1 MPYPNEHAARL
12 VEPDRFDPNS
22 FRRENDKFGEGIHA
36 VFGKLKGEDAMT
48 LQAIR
53 FDAGRFTA
61 DEASK
66 WLEEHDYK
74 PIDFEE
80 AAGEEKAEKAA
91 SGDRLESL
99 SYFIPLQKVDEARRE
114 VWGVA
119 AIEQP
124 DQSGEIMDYEKS
136 KPHFWEWSKRVE
148 KASGGK
154 SRGNVR
160 DSHTAKAVGKVVK
173 LLFDDAAKAVRV
185 GVKILDSEA
194 WQKVAEGVF
203 TGFSIGGR
211 YGERWPDP
219 LNKGLT
225 RYVAIP
231 SEISLVDLPCIPGAQ
246 FEMVKADGSVTSH
259 DFSVVSNRSK
269 GETMKDKI
277 QNILKKQL
285 GDLSEEELKALA
297 EEVAAV
303 VEEEKP
309 EQEQPE
315 EAAPEGEA
323 QTDGEEPQPEEQA
336 EEQPKPLT
344 AEDVRALVLSI
355 LEEIGLLESAGGAMQ
370 MSAKPGELKKSLEVQ
385 KANVEKLQ
393 KSLDDLRAQLVND
406 VARLAVEVETLSK
419 RGGAGPVLRELG
431 ALDAKTSAALQ
442 QAESVKKALET
453 VTDPLAAQ
461 ALRNE
466 IAKLEIQAVHQT
478 QK

>member
-1 MPYPNEHAARL
+1 
-12 VEPDRFDPNS
+12 
-22 FRRENDKFGEGIHA
+22 
-36 VFGKLKGEDAMT
+36 MT
-48 LQAIR
+48 DL
-53 FDAGRFTA
+53 F
-61 DEASK
+61 
-66 WLEEHDYK
+66 
-74 PIDFEE
+74 
-80 AAGEEKAEKAA
+80 
-91 SGDRLESL
+91 
-99 SYFIPLQKVDEARRE
+99 FIPLTKADEARRE

-119 AIEQP
+119 AMEQP

-185 GVKILDSEA
+185 GVKVLDSEA
-194 WQKVAEGVF
+194 WQKVTEGVF

-211 YGERWPDP
+211 YGERWSDP

-231 SEISLVDLPCIPGAQ
+231 NEISLVDLPCIPGAR
-246 FEMVKADGSVTSH
+246 FEMVKADGAVVSKQ
-259 DFSVVSNRSK
+259 FSVISNQLE

-277 QNILKKQL
+277 QAILKKQL
-285 GDLSEEELKALA
+285 GDMSEEELKALA

-303 VEEEKP
+303 MEEEQPAP
-309 EQEQPE
+309 EQEQSE
-315 EAAPEGEA
+315 DAAPEGEA
-323 QTDGEEPQPEEQA
+323 QAGGEEPQPEESA
-336 EEQPKPLT
+336 EEQPRPLT

-355 LEEIGLLESAGGAMQ
+355 LEEIGLLESVGGEMQ
-370 MSAKPGELKKSLEVQ
+370 MSAKIRDMQKAAGSVGELKKAFDGL
-385 KANVEKLQ
+385 
-393 KSLDDLRAQLVND
+393 KSQIVND
-406 VARLAVEVETLSK
+406 LARLAVEVETLSK

-431 ALDAKTSAALQ
+431 TLDAKTSAALQ
-442 QAESVKKALET
+442 QAEALKKALET
-453 VTDPLAAQ
+453 VSDPLAAQ

>member
-1 MPYPNEHAARL
+1 
-12 VEPDRFDPNS
+12 
-22 FRRENDKFGEGIHA
+22 
-36 VFGKLKGEDAMT
+36 MT
-48 LQAIR
+48 DL
-53 FDAGRFTA
+53 F
-61 DEASK
+61 
-66 WLEEHDYK
+66 
-74 PIDFEE
+74 
-80 AAGEEKAEKAA
+80 
-91 SGDRLESL
+91 
-99 SYFIPLQKVDEARRE
+99 FIPLTKADEARRE

-160 DSHTAKAVGKVVK
+160 DSHTAKAVGKVIK

-185 GVKILDSEA
+185 GVKVLDSEA
-194 WQKVAEGVF
+194 WQKVTEGVF

-211 YGERWPDP
+211 YGERWSDP
-219 LNKGLT
+219 LNKSLT

-231 SEISLVDLPCIPGAQ
+231 NEISLVDLPCIPGAQ
-246 FEMVKADGSVTSH
+246 FEMVKADGSVSSH
-259 DFSVVSNRSK
+259 QFSVVSK

-277 QNILKKQL
+277 QAILKKQL
-285 GDLSEEELKALA
+285 GDMSEEELAALA
-297 EEVAAV
+297 EQVAAV
-303 VEEEKP
+303 MEEEQPAP

-315 EAAPEGEA
+315 EAAPESEA
-323 QTDGEEPQPEEQA
+323 QGGEEPAPEESA
-336 EEQPKPLT
+336 EEQPKPL
-344 AEDVRALVLSI
+344 AADDVRNIVLAVLS
-355 LEEIGLLESAGGAMQ
+355 EIGLLEPVGGEMQ
-370 MSAKPGELKKSLEVQ
+370 MSAKPGELKKSLEGQ

-393 KSLDDLRAQLVND
+393 KSLDDLKAQLVKD

-431 ALDAKTSAALQ
+431 TLDAKTSAALQ
-442 QAESVKKALET
+442 QAEALKKALET
-453 VTDPLAAQ
+453 VADPLAAQ

-478 QK
+478 QKQ

>member
-12 VEPDRFDPNS
+12 VEPDRFDHDS

-36 VFGKLKGEDAMT
+36 IFGKLKGEESMT

-53 FDAGRFTA
+53 FDAGKFTA
-61 DEASK
+61 GKARK

-74 PIDFEE
+74 PIAFEE
-80 AAGEEKAEKAA
+80 AEENVEKA
-91 SGDRLESL
+91 L
-99 SYFIPLQKVDEARRE
+99 SYFLPLQKVDEARRE

-194 WQKVAEGVF
+194 WQKVVEGVF

-219 LNKGLT
+219 LNKSLT
-225 RYVAIP
+225 RYVAVP
-231 SEISLVDLPCIPGAQ
+231 NEISLVDLPCIPGAR

-259 DFSVVSNRSK
+259 QFSVISK

-277 QNILKKQL
+277 QSILKKQL
-285 GDLSEEELKALA
+285 GDMSEEELKALA

-303 VEEEKP
+303 IEEEKP
-309 EQEQPE
+309 EP

-323 QTDGEEPQPEEQA
+323 QTDGEEPQPKESA

-344 AEDVRALVLSI
+344 AEDVRELVLSI

-370 MSAKPGELKKSLEVQ
+370 MSAKPGELKKAVESQ
-385 KANVEKLQ
+385 KTQAEKLQ
-393 KSLDDLRAQLVND
+393 KSLEDLKAQLVKD
-406 VARLAVEVETLSK
+406 VARLAVEVEALSK

-431 ALDAKTSAALQ
+431 TLDAKTSAALQ
-442 QAESVKKALET
+442 QAEALKKALET
-453 VTDPLAAQ
+453 VTDPLTAQ

-466 IAKLEIQAVHQT
+466 IAKLEIQAVYQT

>member
-12 VEPDRFDPNS
+12 VEPSRFDPDS

-36 VFGKLKGEDAMT
+36 IFGKLKGEDAMT

-53 FDAGRFTA
+53 FDAGKFTTG
-61 DEASK
+61 EARK

-74 PIDFEE
+74 PLDFEE

-91 SGDRLESL
+91 SDDRPESL
-99 SYFIPLQKVDEARRE
+99 SYFIPLTKADEARRE

-136 KPHFWEWSKRVE
+136 KPYFWEWSKRVE

-160 DSHTAKAVGKVVK
+160 DSHTLKAVGKVIK

-185 GVKILDSEA
+185 GVKVLDSEA
-194 WQKVAEGVF
+194 WQKVTEGVF

-211 YGERWPDP
+211 YGERWSDP
-219 LNKGLT
+219 LNKSLT

-231 SEISLVDLPCIPGAQ
+231 NEISLVDLPCIPGAQ
-246 FEMVKADGSVTSH
+246 FEMVKADGAVISKH
-259 DFSVVSNRSK
+259 FSQSE

-277 QNILKKQL
+277 QSVLKKQF
-285 GDLSEEELKALA
+285 GNLSDEELKALA

-303 VEEEKP
+303 MEEEQPAP

-323 QTDGEEPQPEEQA
+323 QAGGEEPQPEESA

-344 AEDVRALVLSI
+344 ADDVRNIVLAV
-355 LEEIGLLESAGGAMQ
+355 LAEIGLLEPAGGEMQ
-370 MSAKPGELKKSLEVQ
+370 MSVKPGELKKSLEGQ
-385 KANVEKLQ
+385 KGSIAQLQ
-393 KSLDDLRAQLVND
+393 KSLDDLKAQLVKD

-431 ALDAKTSAALQ
+431 TLDAKTSAALQ
-442 QAESVKKALET
+442 QAEALKKALET
-453 VTDPLAAQ
+453 VSDPLAAQ

-466 IAKLEIQAVHQT
+466 IAKLEIQAVHQI

>member
-12 VEPDRFDPNS
+12 VEPGRFDPDS
-22 FRRENDKFGEGIHA
+22 FRRENDKFGDGIHA
-36 VFGKLKGEDAMT
+36 IFGKLKGEDAMT

-53 FDAGRFTA
+53 FDAGMFTA
-61 DEASK
+61 DEARK
-66 WLEEHDYK
+66 WLEEHDYH
-74 PIDFEE
+74 PLDFEE
-80 AAGEEKAEKAA
+80 TAGEEKAEKAVN
-91 SGDRLESL
+91 L
-99 SYFIPLQKVDEARRE
+99 SYFIPLTKADEASRE

-119 AIEQP
+119 AMEQP

-160 DSHTAKAVGKVVK
+160 DSHTAKAVGKVIK

-194 WQKVAEGVF
+194 WQKVTEGVF

-211 YGERWPDP
+211 YGERWLDP
-219 LNKGLT
+219 LNKSLT
-225 RYVAIP
+225 RYIAIP
-231 SEISLVDLPCIPGAQ
+231 NEISLVDLPCIPGAR
-246 FEMVKADGSVTSH
+246 FEMVKADGAVVNKQ
-259 DFSVVSNRSK
+259 FSVVSNQSE

-277 QNILKKQL
+277 QAILKKQL

-303 VEEEKP
+303 IEEKKP
-309 EQEQPE
+309 EPAQEQP
-315 EAAPEGEA
+315 APEGEA
-323 QTDGEEPQPEEQA
+323 QGGEEPAPEEQA

-344 AEDVRALVLSI
+344 AEDVREIVLAVLS
-355 LEEIGLLESAGGAMQ
+355 EIGLLEPVGGEMQ
-370 MSAKPGELKKSLEVQ
+370 MSAKPGELKKSLEGQ

-393 KSLDDLRAQLVND
+393 KSLDDLKAQLVND
-406 VARLAVEVETLSK
+406 VARLAVEIETLAK

-431 ALDAKTSAALQ
+431 TLDAKTSAALQ
-442 QAESVKKALET
+442 QAEALKKALET

>member
-1 MPYPNEHAARL
+1 
-12 VEPDRFDPNS
+12 
-22 FRRENDKFGEGIHA
+22 
-36 VFGKLKGEDAMT
+36 MT
-48 LQAIR
+48 DL
-53 FDAGRFTA
+53 FFVPLT
-61 DEASK
+61 
-66 WLEEHDYK
+66 
-74 PIDFEE
+74 
-80 AAGEEKAEKAA
+80 KA
-91 SGDRLESL
+91 
-99 SYFIPLQKVDEARRE
+99 DEARRE

-185 GVKILDSEA
+185 GVKVLDSEA
-194 WQKVAEGVF
+194 WQKVSEGVF

-219 LNKGLT
+219 LNKSLT

-231 SEISLVDLPCIPGAQ
+231 NEISLVDLPCIPGAQ
-246 FEMVKADGSVTSH
+246 FEMVKADGSV
-259 DFSVVSNRSK
+259 VVHKFSK
-269 GETMKDKI
+269 GETMKTKI
-277 QNILKKQL
+277 KSILKKQL
-285 GDLSEEELKALA
+285 GNLSEEELKDIVEEVAEVFE
-297 EEVAAV
+297 EEVAAIL
-303 VEEEKP
+303 EEESS
-309 EQEQPE
+309 ESEEQPGE
-315 EAAPEGEA
+315 ETAPESDM
-323 QTDGEEPQPEEQA
+323 QSDGEEPAPEESA

-344 AEDVRALVLSI
+344 AEDVREIVLAI
-355 LEEIGLLESAGGAMQ
+355 LSEIGLFESVSGEMQ
-370 MSAKPGELKKSLEVQ
+370 MSAKIRNLQKAAGIVTELKKAFHEV
-385 KANVEKLQ
+385 
-393 KSLDDLRAQLVND
+393 KSQLVKD
-406 VARLAVEVETLSK
+406 IARLAVEVETLAK
-419 RGGAGPVLRELG
+419 RGGSGPVLRELG

-442 QAESVKKALET
+442 QAEALKKALET